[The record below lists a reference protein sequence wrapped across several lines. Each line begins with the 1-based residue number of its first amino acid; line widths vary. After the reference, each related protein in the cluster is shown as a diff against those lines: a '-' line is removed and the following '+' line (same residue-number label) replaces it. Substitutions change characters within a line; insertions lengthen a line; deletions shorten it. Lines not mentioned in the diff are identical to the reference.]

1 MLLRMKCILVQIS
14 WTPCVFYI
22 YNMHPSWTCWTPAYV
37 FCCKFCKSGCV
48 PLLSAPH
55 EWLLSAALSASQV
68 TDLGKSLCC
77 LIIAESYAGD
87 YSSEQFQ
94 ACMSAPPGGVLI
106 RNSAPSLLIRRP
118 AMDHRPRSSC
128 LLHVVYVKEFLRFLP
143 RQHLENNVRNQKQIY
158 YF

>member
-1 MLLRMKCILVQIS
+1 MSFIYIICTPREPVEHPHMCFAVSSAKVGVSQLL
-14 WTPCVFYI
+14 P
-22 YNMHPSWTCWTPAYV
+22 
-37 FCCKFCKSGCV
+37 
-48 PLLSAPH
+48 APH

-128 LLHVVYVKEFLRFLP
+128 LLHVVYVKEFLRFLL